1 MREWSNYLKSVYFYQ
16 KPLKIDYVIYKG
28 SLNLKKFH
36 LASINHFGDKA
47 WEVAGRHC
55 APTSR
60 KSGLI
65 WLDVSEPYVAMREW
79 KMSIDCFKILEL

>member
-16 KPLKIDYVIYKG
+16 KPLKIDYVMYKW

-47 WEVAGRHC
+47 WEVAGT
-55 APTSR
+55 PTSR